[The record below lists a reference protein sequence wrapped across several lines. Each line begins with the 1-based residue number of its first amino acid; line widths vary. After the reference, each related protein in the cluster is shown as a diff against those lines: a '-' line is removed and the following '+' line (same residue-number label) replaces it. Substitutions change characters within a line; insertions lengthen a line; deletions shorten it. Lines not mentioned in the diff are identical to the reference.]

1 MLDAPRGRTRDIARA
16 GRSIVSE
23 ATPETSGRGAWLL
36 LVGAALGLAI
46 ASFGLLEP
54 KIDPSPLPEDAAAVV
69 GERKIRR
76 VDYERVL
83 SGVAGDLR
91 SPIDDAMR
99 RRVLDRMIDEELLVQ
114 RALSLG
120 LAGIDRRVRGELTS
134 SMIDSIVSE
143 VDSTEPDTDQ
153 IADHY
158 EENVDFFTRPGRL
171 QAQRIYFSPRRDE
184 GDPRG
189 PATKRAAAALLRLQA
204 GDAPDTVE
212 DDLADRQVSP
222 VPNTML
228 PPSKVRDYVGP
239 SLLAALMQLETGIW
253 SEPTESNGSYHILR
267 VLDRE
272 PPVVPTLEE
281 IESLVRQDLK
291 RRRGDDAL
299 RAYLESLKAETPIAI
314 DERLFETT
322 EAPRGEAA
330 SSS

>member
-1 MLDAPRGRTRDIARA
+1 M
-16 GRSIVSE
+16 SE
-23 ATPETSGRGAWLL
+23 ETPEASRRGAWLL
-36 LVGAALGLAI
+36 LVGAGMGLAI

-54 KIDPSPLPEDAAAVV
+54 RFDPAALPDDAAAVV

-91 SPIDDAMR
+91 SPVDDAMR

-143 VDSTEPDTDQ
+143 VDGTEPD
-153 IADHY
+153 ADDVAKHY

-171 QAQRIYFSPRRDE
+171 QVERLYFSPRRDAE
-184 GDPRG
+184 DPRG
-189 PATKRAAAALLRLQA
+189 PATERAAAALARLRA
-204 GDAPDTVE
+204 GDAPDVVE
-212 DDLADRQVSP
+212 RDLAEQQVSP
-222 VPNTML
+222 VPNTLL

-239 SLLAALMQLETGIW
+239 SLLTELMQLETGVW
-253 SEPTESNGSYHILR
+253 SEPVEANGSYHILR
-267 VLDRE
+267 VIDRE
-272 PPVVPTLEE
+272 PPVIPALAE

-299 RAYLESLKAETPIAI
+299 RAYLESLRSETSISI
-314 DERLFETT
+314 DERLFQ
-322 EAPRGEAA
+322 EAT
-330 SSS
+330 